1 MHRRGASAEQIF
13 DRAGRC
19 YAAEREIAL
28 GHVNKAVALSTKSA
42 NEKLPDKKELD
53 IIRARMRRR

>member
-1 MHRRGASAEQIF
+1 MRRRGASGEQIF
-13 DRAGRC
+13 ARVERF

-28 GHVNKAVALSTKSA
+28 GNVNALPTKSV

>member
-1 MHRRGASAEQIF
+1 MRRRGASVEQIF
-13 DRAGRC
+13 ARAQRV
-19 YAAEREIAL
+19 YAAELQIAL
-28 GHVNKAVALSTKSA
+28 GNVNALPTKSV